1 MEKVVFAEE
10 MNQTGPITEHVFEA
24 QRTISNLVQ
33 FMRDEHFIEEEILNA
48 KTRTN
53 EYNLQLINKAI
64 LRIKIKRQDRCAI
77 KCFEHWKMW
86 IKIKKLFKF
95 HLELANNKV

>member
-1 MEKVVFAEE
+1 LKIQIANIRDGFHRWRKFMEKVVFAEE

-64 LRIKIKRQDRCAI
+64 LRIKIKR
-77 KCFEHWKMW
+77 
-86 IKIKKLFKF
+86 
-95 HLELANNKV
+95 